1 MTRRI
6 SGVLD
11 TASLRVAFAV
21 VALAVLV
28 LFYFATYRRSRSAFT
43 GWWILS
49 LLLFVGSS
57 ALFLLNGTSVQVVA
71 NPAGNTTAVAGAAT
85 VWAAARSLRGRP
97 TRWVHLVPA
106 PAVVLVVSLLDDP
119 AHDIWTGGA
128 VFLLGMSLMVGLASR
143 DTWLAWRE
151 LDRGL
156 PDGGESDVEELA
168 FAVVS
173 GVLAVFYLGR
183 AVTFIAVGPDH
194 HVFET
199 FFGSEVTTLIILVL
213 LVVVTFSMSNL
224 SNAQR
229 TAELSRQ
236 AASDELTG
244 LLNRRGFLQRAEA
257 ALARTHP
264 SAAAAVVIADL
275 DGFKQLNDGHGHPAG
290 DRALVAFAEACRGAV
305 RSGDLVGRIGGDE
318 FAILLADGRRAEDV
332 TGRISQRYSAV
343 ALDTPTPTISF
354 GIADADATSGL
365 TATLSRADA
374 ALYRA
379 KAAGRNRTAR
389 YGEEVPSER

>member
-1 MTRRI
+1 M
-6 SGVLD
+6 LD

-49 LLLFVGSS
+49 LLLFVGSA
-57 ALFLLNGTSVQVVA
+57 ALFLLNGTPAQVVA
-71 NPAGNTTAVAGAAT
+71 NPAGNTAAVAGAAT
-85 VWAAARSLRGRP
+85 VWAAARSLRGRSA
-97 TRWVHLVPA
+97 RWTYLVPA

-119 AHDIWTGGA
+119 AHDIWAGGA
-128 VFLLGMSLMVGLASR
+128 VFLLAMSLMIGLASR

-151 LDRGL
+151 LDRSL
-156 PDGGESDVEELA
+156 PEGAESDVEELA
-168 FAVVS
+168 FALVS
-173 GVLAVFYLGR
+173 GAMAAFYLGR
-183 AVTFIAVGPDH
+183 AVTFIAVGPEH
-194 HVFET
+194 HVFQT
-199 FFGSEVTTLIILVL
+199 FFGSQATTLLILVL

-224 SNAQR
+224 SHAQR

-257 ALARTHP
+257 ALARTHVG
-264 SAAAAVVIADL
+264 SAAAVVIADL
-275 DGFKQLNDGHGHPAG
+275 DGFKQLNDGHGHAAG

-332 TGRISQRYSAV
+332 TDRIGQRYTAIS
-343 ALDTPTPTISF
+343 LDAPSPTVSF
-354 GIADADATSGL
+354 GIAEADAAAGL
-365 TATLSRADA
+365 TATLGRADA